1 MSLILDQFCKGSR
14 ETLDY
19 SVDFY
24 RELELGEKIIA
35 ASAVVAPDT
44 LPITRVEFTDDSVRV
59 WVTAGADRVRY
70 VVTVTAD
77 TNQGRRREKSYSLLV
92 TGDLVTVSSVS
103 IADTSVTVGY
113 LNDYKPSQLL
123 KTAGTKIVRLSGE
136 TVQIKA
142 INWFGIESS
151 NRVPHGLWADGYKLM
166 INRMKSLGFNA
177 IRLPFAGNSFTVTPT
192 GVDFTKPE
200 NGVFQSAT
208 TPGQCKPALECLD
221 IIIDYA
227 ASQGMWIILD
237 YHRRVIGTGADGNPV
252 GTGQTQQQW
261 IDNWLMLATRYKAKA
276 NVIGADLYNEPHL
289 LTWSA
294 WAALAELAGNAIHII
309 APHWLMLVEG
319 VGSYNGEAYWQG
331 GQLRG
336 VHDRPITFTVQNR
349 LVYSPHEYGQSVA
362 TQKWLKSVA
371 TPVVENW
378 PHNLESIWQDAWGFI
393 TEQGIAP
400 VLVGEFGGKFGYNGT
415 GVDNQANGAVEREWG
430 AKLVTYLQATG
441 TSFAFWSYNPNSADT
456 GGIVQDNWTTL
467 QAGKVALLSPLLG
480 Q

>member
-1 MSLILDQFCKGSR
+1 MILDQFCKAAR

-24 RELELGEKIIA
+24 RELELGEKITA

-44 LPITRVEFTDDSVRV
+44 LTITRVEFTDDSVRV
-59 WVTAGADRVRY
+59 WVTGGVDRERY
-70 VVTVTAD
+70 KITVTAD
-77 TNQGRRREKSYSLLV
+77 TNQGRRREKSFGLQVS
-92 TGDLVTVSSVS
+92 GDLVTITSVA
-103 IADTSVTVGY
+103 IADTSVTVGF
-113 LNDYKPSQLL
+113 LNDYVPSMGL
-123 KTAGTKIVRLSGE
+123 KTSGGQIVHLSGE
-136 TVQIKA
+136 VARIKA
-142 INWFGIESS
+142 VNWFGIEGT
-151 NRVPHGLWADGYKLM
+151 NKTPNGLLADGYKL
-166 INRMKSLGFNA
+166 IIDRMKMLGFNA
-177 IRLPFAGNSFTVTPT
+177 IRLPFAGNSFT
-192 GVDFTKPE
+192 GAASGIDFTKPG

-208 TPGQCKPALECLD
+208 PGQVKPPLDVMD

-227 ASQGMWIILD
+227 ATKGMWIILD
-237 YHRRVIGTGADGNPV
+237 FHRRQVGNGADGNPI

-261 IDNWLMLATRYKAKA
+261 LDTWTMLATRYKDKT

-289 LTWSA
+289 LSWNTWA
-294 WAALAELAGNAIHII
+294 GLAELAGNAVLNV
-309 APHWLMLVEG
+309 APHWLIFVEG

-336 VHDRPITFTVQNR
+336 ARDRPVQLTVQNR

-378 PHNLESIWQDAWGFI
+378 PNNLPSVWRDAWGYLV
-393 TEQGIAP
+393 EEGIAP
-400 VLVGEFGGKFGYNGT
+400 VWVGEFGGKFGYSGT

-430 AKLVTYLQATG
+430 AKLVEYLNQHG
-441 TSFAFWSYNPNSADT
+441 ISFAFWSYNPNSADT

-467 QAGKVALLSPLLG
+467 QAGKVALISPLLG

>member
-1 MSLILDQFCKGSR
+1 MILDQFCKGSR

-24 RELELGEKIIA
+24 RELEVGEKITA
-35 ASAVVAPDT
+35 ASAILAPDT
-44 LPITRVEFTDDSVRV
+44 VSLTRVEFTADSVRV
-59 WVTAGADRVRY
+59 WLTGGADRQRY
-70 VVTVTAD
+70 IITVTAD
-77 TNQGRRREKSYSLLV
+77 TNQGRRREKTFALV
-92 TGDLVTVSSVS
+92 VSGDFVTVSSVS

-123 KTAGTKIVRLSGE
+123 KTSGTSIVRLSGE

-142 INWFGIESS
+142 INWFGIESA

-166 INRMKSLGFNA
+166 IDRMKALGFNA
-177 IRLPFAGNSFTVTPT
+177 IRLPFAGNSFSAVPN
-192 GVDFTKPE
+192 GVDFTKPG
-200 NGVFQSAT
+200 NTVFQVGTS
-208 TPGQCKPALECLD
+208 GVCKPALDCMD

-227 ASQGMWIILD
+227 ASKGIWVILD
-237 YHRRVIGTGADGNPV
+237 YHRRAVGTGADGNPV
-252 GTGQTQQQW
+252 GTGHTQQQW
-261 IDNWLMLATRYKAKA
+261 IDNWLMLAARYKLKT

-294 WAALAELAGNAIHII
+294 WADMAESAANQIHNI
-309 APHWLMLVEG
+309 APAWLILVEG

-336 VHDRPITFTVQNR
+336 VNDRPIKLTVQNR

-378 PHNLESIWQDAWGFI
+378 PHNLESVWQDAWGFI
-393 TEQGIAP
+393 AEQGIAP
-400 VLVGEFGGKFGYNGT
+400 VLIGEFGGKFGFNGT
-415 GVDNQANGAVEREWG
+415 GLDNQANGAVEREWG
-430 AKLVTYLQATG
+430 AKLVSYIKANGL
-441 TSFAFWSYNPNSADT
+441 SFAYWSYNPNSADT
-456 GGIVQDNWTTL
+456 GGIVQDNWTTV
-467 QAGKVALLSPLLG
+467 QAGKIALISPLLG
-480 Q
+480 P